1 MHGRHA
7 KYSFLL
13 SYSGSISGYKMSPLG
28 TLFPQFYLPSTLTS
42 VTSIVHYATHS
53 LRLHCSSLQLS
64 SGCPPSAPRWR
75 TLPRWRRCLSV
86 LYLFSSF
93 DLTSFADVEDVL
105 NNLDVSVLSTK
116 RQDLVDV
123 LAGMTSIWV
132 YGLPL
137 KLFLVVE
144 DVLNNADI
152 KVLSSRAL
160 VNVDACKYHSHKT
173 LVIFNT
179 NPQLLKTSSKMLMS
193 RYSAPKFL
201 RLRVHHITCS
211 ESRGSCRYKS
221 TSSRHF

>member
-1 MHGRHA
+1 MNIVEASIQFRRQRSSSDYSWVPMHGRHA

-13 SYSGSISGYKMSPLG
+13 SYSGSISGYKMS

-93 DLTSFADVEDVL
+93 ELTSFADVEDVL

-123 LAGMTSIWV
+123 LAGITSIWV

-144 DVLNNADI
+144 DVLNNADV
-152 KVLSSRAL
+152 KVLSTKRQDL
-160 VNVDACKYHSHKT
+160 VDVLAGM
-173 LVIFNT
+173 
-179 NPQLLKTSSKMLMS
+179 TS
-193 RYSAPKFL
+193 
-201 RLRVHHITCS
+201 I
-211 ESRGSCRYKS
+211 
-221 TSSRHF
+221 